1 MKRIFGIFV
10 VLTASVFFFIQAQ
23 GSKEY
28 RGFVYTKAID
38 LPDSY
43 SKLVEL
49 EHSATGARVLH
60 IQNDDQEN
68 FFAICF
74 RTYPTASNGVAHVLE
89 HSVTQGSKN
98 YPVKNLFV
106 HMKSRSFAT
115 FMNAITGPDF
125 TVYPASSE
133 LKDDFYN
140 LFSVFSDAVFHPLLK
155 KECFLQEGI
164 RLEFEEYDDPQT
176 PLQYKGVVYN
186 EMKGKLA
193 SSHVRML
200 RAMNEELFPDN
211 GGRIFSGG
219 DPEEIRELSYDELLQ
234 FHKEHYYPGNCLF
247 FFYGN
252 LPLEGHLDFL
262 AEHVLAD
269 LSEKKEA
276 LPPRPRQPVLSAP
289 KSREMRFPAANDS
302 DALISIG
309 WLTSDQEESLALHLL
324 DHIMM
329 GSDAAPLKHEL
340 LQLRLAKE
348 IDSFIDPTK
357 AQVPYTLYFEGCNCE
372 DAKKIEEHVLAALA
386 SLADRG
392 IDEALFERTL
402 AQIELVERERNV
414 GSSPRGYSLLFT
426 AAVDALHG
434 RAPEKSLTLSDQ
446 IRDLR
451 KRVKQDPSYFSH
463 LIRKYFLDN
472 PHRVLLSLTPSIEKA
487 DEEMSEERQKL
498 NSINESFDKII
509 ANSKALREWQNSAT
523 DEQVACLPTVT
534 LDSVSKE
541 AKRIPLSK
549 TVYDNI
555 EVYHHQAFTNK
566 ITFAS
571 LEFAL
576 PEMPQEDIWL
586 VSLYSY
592 LLGQLGIT
600 DVSYRDRLSYIQEHT
615 GGIGSEVV
623 IRYGTQGSYP
633 ALKIAGKALSEKAE
647 ILLNC
652 FYEMLT
658 AADFSDRER
667 IKQLLAKH
675 ASEIDLALNNSALE
689 LACMK
694 ALSRHSAENDLIN
707 NLEGLNYC
715 LKVKEAMGNI
725 EGVIDAL
732 QSLQKKMVPQRR
744 AHLVIGGQEIPALG
758 KLQALPIVAERAL
771 KLQPVCEDA
780 QSFGYPIDASIAF
793 NAQGFTTDKSNP
805 YLLLAAEI
813 MTSEVLCPQ
822 IREQHGAYGTE
833 ASYQPNTG
841 NFCFWSYR
849 DPNVK
854 TTFQVFETSARFVA
868 EGRFT
873 TEALQR
879 AKIAVFQKIDR
890 PINPAGRASVA
901 YQHSCEG
908 RTDAMRDAFR
918 NKLLNASVLDIQ
930 AAAKE
935 HILPKVAG
943 ATKATFGSKALLEN
957 RNSG

>member
-38 LPDSY
+38 LPDSQ
-43 SKLVEL
+43 SKLVSL
-49 EHSATGARVLH
+49 VHMATGARVLH

-74 RTYPTASNGVAHVLE
+74 RTYPATSNGVAHVLE
-89 HSVTQGSKN
+89 HSVTQGSKK
-98 YPVKNLFV
+98 YPVKNLFT

-140 LFSVFSDAVFHPLLK
+140 LFSVYADVVFHPLLK

-176 PLQYKGVVYN
+176 PLQYKGIVYN

-193 SSHVRML
+193 STHVRML
-200 RAMNEELFPDN
+200 RALNEELFPDS

-219 DPEEIRELSYDELLQ
+219 DPEEIQELSYDELLQ

-269 LSEKKEA
+269 VSEKKAA
-276 LPPRPRQPVLSAP
+276 LPPRARQPALSAP
-289 KSREMRFPAANDS
+289 KSKEMRFPAAFDS
-302 DALISIG
+302 DALISVA
-309 WLTSDQEESLALHLL
+309 WLTCDQEESLALQLL

-340 LQLRLAKE
+340 LQLGFSKE
-348 IDSFIDPTK
+348 IDSFIDSTK
-357 AQVPYTLYFEGCNCE
+357 AQVPYTLYFEGCNGE
-372 DAKKIEEHVLAALA
+372 DAKKIEEHVLTTLA
-386 SLADRG
+386 SLADLG

-402 AQIELVERERNV
+402 AQIELVERERNL
-414 GSSPRGYSLLFT
+414 GASPRGYSLLFT
-426 AAVDALHG
+426 SAVESLHG
-434 RAPEKSLTLSDQ
+434 RAPEKSLTFSDQ
-446 IRDLR
+446 ISELR
-451 KRVKQDPSYFSH
+451 KRVKQDPNYFSH
-463 LIRKYFLDN
+463 LIRKYFVDN
-472 PHRVLLSLTPSIEKA
+472 PHRVLLSLTPSVEKA
-487 DEEMSEERQKL
+487 HEEQEQEKQKL
-498 NSINESFDKII
+498 SSIKESLDKDKII
-509 ANSKALREWQNSAT
+509 ANSLALRKWQNSAT
-523 DEQVACLPTVT
+523 DEQVARLPTVT

-541 AKRIPLSK
+541 AKRIPLAK

-555 EVYHHQAFTNK
+555 EVYHHQVFTNK
-566 ITFAS
+566 ITYAS

-576 PEMPQEDIWL
+576 PEIPHEDIWL
-586 VSLYSY
+586 VGLYSY

-600 DVSYRDRLSYIQEHT
+600 DVSYRDRLTYIQEHT
-615 GGIGSEVV
+615 GGIGSEVA

-633 ALKIAGKALSEKAE
+633 VFKISGKALSEKAE

-667 IKQLLAKH
+667 IKQLLTKH
-675 ASEIDLALNNSALE
+675 ASEIDFALNNSALE
-689 LACMK
+689 FACMK
-694 ALSRHSAENDLIN
+694 ALSCHSAENDFIN

-715 LKVKEAMGNI
+715 LKIKEAMGNV

-732 QSLQKKMVPQRR
+732 QSLQKKMVPYRR
-744 AHLVIGGQEIPALG
+744 AHLVIGAEELPSLG
-758 KLQALPIVAERAL
+758 KLRALPMITKTAL
-771 KLQPVCEDA
+771 QLQPVYAEA
-780 QSFGYPIDASIAF
+780 QSFGYPIDATVAF

-833 ASYQPNTG
+833 ASYQPSSG

-854 TTFQVFETSARFVA
+854 TTFQLFAASASFVA

-879 AKIAVFQKIDR
+879 AKIAIFQKIDR

-901 YQHSCEG
+901 YQHFCEG

-930 AAAKE
+930 AAARE
-935 HILPKVAG
+935 HILPKIAE
-943 ATKATFGSKALLEN
+943 ASKATFGSKVLLDN
-957 RNSG
+957 K